1 LKIQQF
7 LTKTLPKIMEYAI
20 VCFASFFRE
29 ECTMAAKKASARLAK
44 KAVKKPH
51 KAKLPVVKD
60 PLTKSGIVKAIMDM
74 TGLAKKDAVAVM
86 DALGTVIEL
95 HIKTRGPG
103 KFTLPGL
110 LKINVVN
117 KPATKARPG
126 INPFTG
132 EAITVKAKPA
142 RRVVKIKALRKLKE
156 MAA

>member
-1 LKIQQF
+1 
-7 LTKTLPKIMEYAI
+7 
-20 VCFASFFRE
+20 
-29 ECTMAAKKASARLAK
+29 MAAKKASARSAK
-44 KAVKKPH
+44 KAVKKPF
-51 KAKLPVVKD
+51 KAKLPVVKE
-60 PLTKSGIVKAIMDM
+60 PLTKSGIVKAVMDM

-95 HIKTRGPG
+95 HVKNRGPG

-132 EAITVKAKPA
+132 ESITIKAKPA
-142 RRVVKIKALRKLKE
+142 RRVVKIRPL
-156 MAA
+156 